1 MAAPLVAPAV
11 TSAATTKAKK
21 RPSPISFT
29 AKLGSEA
36 RRGGNGSLS
45 LRIAINPKR
54 LDATMTQLRVY
65 TPSALDLAL
74 SGLGLDECS
83 VARERFAEVMV
94 STPTPV
100 TCPGNAL
107 IATGSARAELRF
119 STDEVITAEGSVGLY
134 AGANQSS
141 DPGLVTIVESRHPV
155 ATQLLYSGTLF
166 DAPRPYG
173 IGIQIRTPPLP
184 AMPLDATTAITR
196 MSLTIGSPSIVYTRR
211 DNGYDVRY
219 QPASIPIPR
228 SCPKRGFRFWA
239 ELRFRDAPRR
249 TAVAY
254 APCPR
259 RSPRG

>member
-1 MAAPLVAPAV
+1 MAV
-11 TSAATTKAKK
+11 TPTLATAADAKPK
-21 RPSPISFT
+21 KKEPSPVSFT

-36 RRGGNGSLS
+36 RRGGHGSLA
-45 LRIAINPKR
+45 LGIAINPKR

-65 TPSALDLAL
+65 TPSALDLGL
-74 SGLGLDECS
+74 SGLGLDECT

-94 STPTPV
+94 STPIPV

-107 IATGSARAELRF
+107 LATGTARAELRF
-119 STDEVITAEGSVGLY
+119 STDEIILAEGAVKLY
-134 AGANQSS
+134 SGASS
-141 DPGLVTIVESRHPV
+141 TDDPGLVTIVESRHPV
-155 ATQLLYSGTLF
+155 ATQLLYSGTIF

-196 MSLTIGSPSIVYTRR
+196 MSLTIGSPGIVYTRR
-211 DNGYDVRY
+211 DDGYTVRY

-228 SCPKRGFRFWA
+228 SCPKRGYRFRA
-239 ELRFRDAPRR
+239 ELRFRDQSRH
-249 TAVAY
+249 TVTTY

-259 RSPRG
+259 RATRD